1 MQPKWRYPTPVVTPV
16 NFYAPP
22 QPATLYHAP
31 IAPALPVV
39 PLSTLYGAPAAPK
52 PEPLATLYAA
62 PAPPAPKPEP
72 LTTLYAAPAPPAPKP
87 EPLPTLYAAPAPP
100 APKPEPLQTL
110 YAAPAP
116 PAPAPKPEPLPTLY
130 AAPAPPAPEPDQSN
144 IDMVEEKLNAMM
156 QMDASYS
163 FKYDNEFSSREE
175 TADPNGDVKGCSRH
189 FFESRSLE
197 TMFDNIF

>member
-22 QPATLYHAP
+22 QPATLYQAP

-72 LTTLYAAPAPPAPKP
+72 LPTLYAAPAPPKPEPLTTLYAAPAPKP
-87 EPLPTLYAAPAPP
+87 EPLPTLYAAPA
-100 APKPEPLQTL
+100 TL
-110 YAAPAP
+110 AS
-116 PAPAPKPEPLPTLY
+116 KPEPLPTLY
-130 AAPAPPAPEPDQSN
+130 AAPAPPAPEPDHSN

-163 FKYDNEFSSREE
+163 FKYDNRFSSREE

-189 FFESRSLE
+189 LLKVEVWKQ
-197 TMFDNIF
+197 I

>member
-1 MQPKWRYPTPVVTPV
+1 MQPKWRYPTPVLTPV

-22 QPATLYHAP
+22 QPATLYYAP

-72 LTTLYAAPAPPAPKP
+72 LPTLYDAPAPPAPKP

-100 APKPEPLQTL
+100 APEPEPLATL
-110 YAAPAP
+110 YN
-116 PAPAPKPEPLPTLY
+116 
-130 AAPAPPAPEPDQSN
+130 APAPPAPEPDQSN

-175 TADPNGDVKGCSRH
+175 TADPNGNVKGCSRH
-189 FFESRSLE
+189 FLKVEDCFQTIFILASRTVYNYS
-197 TMFDNIF
+197 

>member
-16 NFYAPP
+16 NFYAPL

-62 PAPPAPKPEP
+62 PAPPAPK
-72 LTTLYAAPAPPAPKP
+72 T
-87 EPLPTLYAAPAPP
+87 EPLPTLYNAPAAPR
-100 APKPEPLQTL
+100 
-110 YAAPAP
+110 
-116 PAPAPKPEPLPTLY
+116 PEPLPTLY

-144 IDMVEEKLNAMM
+144 IDIVEENLNAMM

-189 FFESRSLE
+189 FLKVEV
-197 TMFDNIF
+197 

>member
-1 MQPKWRYPTPVVTPV
+1 MKRPRGMKKPLSNPTRFVTSLIPMQPKWRYPTPVVTPV

-22 QPATLYHAP
+22 QPTTLYHAP

-39 PLSTLYGAPAAPK
+39 PLSTLYGAPTAPE
-52 PEPLATLYAA
+52 PEPLA
-62 PAPPAPKPEP
+62 
-72 LTTLYAAPAPPAPKP
+72 
-87 EPLPTLYAAPAPP
+87 
-100 APKPEPLQTL
+100 
-110 YAAPAP
+110 
-116 PAPAPKPEPLPTLY
+116 TLY

-197 TMFDNIF
+197 TMFYTIF

>member
-22 QPATLYHAP
+22 HPGTLYYAP

-72 LTTLYAAPAPPAPKP
+72 LPTLYDAPAPPAPKP
-87 EPLPTLYAAPAPP
+87 EPLTTLYAAPAPKLEPLPTLYAAPAPE
-100 APKPEPLQTL
+100 PEPLATL
-110 YAAPAP
+110 YG
-116 PAPAPKPEPLPTLY
+116 
-130 AAPAPPAPEPDQSN
+130 APAPPAPEPDQSN

-197 TMFDNIF
+197 

>member
-72 LTTLYAAPAPPAPKP
+72 LSTLYD
-87 EPLPTLYAAPAPP
+87 
-100 APKPEPLQTL
+100 
-110 YAAPAP
+110 
-116 PAPAPKPEPLPTLY
+116 
-130 AAPAPPAPEPDQSN
+130 APAPPAPEPDQSN

-175 TADPNGDVKGCSRH
+175 TADPNGDVKGCSRN

-197 TMFDNIF
+197 TIF